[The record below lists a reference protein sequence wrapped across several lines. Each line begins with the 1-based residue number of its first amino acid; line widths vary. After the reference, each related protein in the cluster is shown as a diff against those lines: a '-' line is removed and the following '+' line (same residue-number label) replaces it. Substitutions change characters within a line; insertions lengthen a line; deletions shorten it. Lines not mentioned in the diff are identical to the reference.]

1 MALKLFCVFDDRIRD
16 LSNGTS
22 VSVPP
27 PSPGPGYKLAQ
38 FRYGKEEMLALF
50 SKNLEPPK
58 VNKDVGDFIL
68 KNDAC
73 DPLAMMPLTEEE
85 QVRLL

>member
-1 MALKLFCVFDDRIRD
+1 MKHANTSLHRIRD
-16 LSNGTS
+16 LSNGAS

-27 PSPGPGYKLAQ
+27 PSPSYKLAQ

-50 SKNLEPPK
+50 SKNLKPPK
-58 VNKDVGDFIL
+58 INKDVGDFIL
-68 KNDAC
+68 KNEAC

-85 QVRLL
+85 QV